1 MAARRAQPGRLS
13 MSHREGELPLVPA
26 QLKSQ
31 VQTGAVRDT
40 VHLVGRC
47 HDGLLEKW
55 TPGKEHQIP
64 LIHTSWPGTSFS
76 FFGIESNVSVSPKTE
91 TRYSSN
97 TIRPQRALHG
107 GQCERYCP

>member
-55 TPGKEHQIP
+55 TPGKEHQTGAYPTAFRLFIVSDRGR
-64 LIHTSWPGTSFS
+64 HSGFS
-76 FFGIESNVSVSPKTE
+76 G
-91 TRYSSN
+91 SSQ
-97 TIRPQRALHG
+97 T
-107 GQCERYCP
+107 CP